1 MQSAVLPDSVGNLA
15 ESEMRVAAALL
26 TASLLLVAPAL
37 PAVATTEG
45 AAAAEKLDPK
55 DPNYLRCRKIA
66 VTGSLVKKER
76 ICKTNA
82 EWAKAMEETQ
92 RNADDLITRNR
103 TGTNGQ

>member
-1 MQSAVLPDSVGNLA
+1 MSVGRAPDSAADFA
-15 ESEMRVAAALL
+15 ESVMRALASLL
-26 TASLLLVAPAL
+26 TASLILVAPAV
-37 PAVATTEG
+37 PALATTD
-45 AAAAEKLDPK
+45 AAPAAEKLDPK
-55 DPNYLRCRKIA
+55 DPNYLRCRKIG

-82 EWAKAMEETQ
+82 EWTKAMEETQ

>member
-1 MQSAVLPDSVGNLA
+1 MKLAVVLSAVAVL
-15 ESEMRVAAALL
+15 
-26 TASLLLVAPAL
+26 AL
-37 PAVATTEG
+37 PVSPVLANGTTE
-45 AAAAEKLDPK
+45 AAEKLDPK
-55 DPNYLRCRKIA
+55 DPNYVRCRKLS

-82 EWAKAMEETQ
+82 EWARANEEAQ